1 MTTPTTTP
9 AHHPLPVTLDELA
22 AVVKAKGVHFY
33 VATPAYGCK
42 LTSRYVLSLLKFQAT
57 CLSKG
62 IEISVDFLGN
72 ESLIT
77 RGRSIMAARFL
88 KTNATHLLFLDADVG
103 FDPLSLLRM
112 AAFEKDV
119 VCGIYSK
126 KSIDWAALRQ
136 RLLRGDNPNEPID
149 SKGLDFNINVKPENE
164 GETEIRVHD
173 GFVKVHDAAT
183 GCMLISKDTLQQL
196 AEEYRGTLAVK
207 NDIPGSRDTVPDYV
221 ALFDT
226 EICPETRRWL
236 SEDYGFCR
244 KCQRAGRDVWADLSA
259 PLSHTGTL
267 QLAGDAM
274 QRTMVSFCA
283 R

>member
-1 MTTPTTTP
+1 MTTTTTTP

-126 KSIDWAALRQ
+126 KASIGQ
-136 RLLRGDNPNEPID
+136 RFAR
-149 SKGLDFNINVKPENE
+149 DFC
-164 GETEIRVHD
+164 
-173 GFVKVHDAAT
+173 AAT
-183 GCMLISKDTLQQL
+183 TPTNPSTPRAWTSISTS
-196 AEEYRGTLAVK
+196 
-207 NDIPGSRDTVPDYV
+207 N
-221 ALFDT
+221 
-226 EICPETRRWL
+226 RRM
-236 SEDYGFCR
+236 
-244 KCQRAGRDVWADLSA
+244 RARRRSVCTMDLSKYTMP
-259 PLSHTGTL
+259 PLDACSFPKTRCSNWRRST
-267 QLAGDAM
+267 AGHW
-274 QRTMVSFCA
+274 Q
-283 R
+283 